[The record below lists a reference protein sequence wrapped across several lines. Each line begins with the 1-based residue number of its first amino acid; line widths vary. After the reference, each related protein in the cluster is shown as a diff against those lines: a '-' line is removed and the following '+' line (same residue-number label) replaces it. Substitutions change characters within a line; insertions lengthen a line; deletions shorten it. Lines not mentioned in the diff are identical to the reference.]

1 MSRPIPPSYKTKNWP
16 AYNEALKQRGSLTIW
31 FDPEMVWVPPPTGKR
46 GRQPQYSDAAIQTC
60 LTMKVLFGMALRQTT
75 GFVESLLRLIGLDWA
90 VPDFSTL
97 SRRQKSLAVSI
108 SYRGSKGPLNLLI
121 DSTGIKA
128 EGEGEWHARKH
139 GGAKRRSP
147 LSLGPMARHGSRRKI
162 HIGVDEQTLEIRAI
176 EVTGSHI
183 GDAPMLPE
191 LLDQIRADVEIGSV
205 TADGAYDT
213 RKCHDAVADRGAHA
227 VIPPRKN
234 AKPWKPSTAG
244 AIARNE
250 ALRASKYLGRA
261 IWRKWTGYHRR
272 SRAETKMH
280 LREAAGAEPHGTRFR
295 SPGCRTPDPRRRP
308 ERLHRARHTR
318 HRVRGISASGE
329 RGGPRL
335 THFAQQSLPE
345 RRSRPFIA
353 A

>member
-1 MSRPIPPSYKTKNWP
+1 MSRPLPPSYKTKNWP

-31 FDPEMVWVPPPTGKR
+31 FDPDMVWVPPPTGKR
-46 GRQPQYSDAAIQTC
+46 GRQAQYSDAAIQTC

-75 GFVESLLRLIGLDWA
+75 GFVRSLLRLVGLDWT

-97 SRRQKSLAVSI
+97 SRRQKTLAVCI
-108 SYRGSKGPLNLLI
+108 PYRGSQGPLNLLI
-121 DSTGIKA
+121 DNEALSAIGPRTMPNGIKA

-139 GGAKRRSP
+139 GGTKRR
-147 LSLGPMARHGSRRKI
+147 LWRKI

-176 EVTGSHI
+176 EITGSHV

-191 LLDQIRADVEIGSV
+191 LLSQIPPDVKIGSV

-213 RKCHDAVADRGAHA
+213 PKCHDAVADRGAHA

-234 AKPWKPSTAG
+234 ARPWKPSTAG
-244 AIARNE
+244 AVARNE

-272 SRAETKMH
+272 SRAETKMQCVK
-280 LREAAGAEPHGTRFR
+280 LLG
-295 SPGCRTPDPRRRP
+295 
-308 ERLHRARHTR
+308 
-318 HRVRGISASGE
+318 
-329 RGGPRL
+329 
-335 THFAQQSLPE
+335 QSLMARDFDRQVAE
-345 RRSRPFIA
+345 LQIRA
-353 A
+353 AVLNGYTALGIPVTEPVG